1 MSLAINHNLIA
12 SGVFSKLSLSYG
24 NLSESTKRLSTGL
37 RINSADDDAA
47 GLAIRELQRSDIA
60 ALQQGIRNSNDAI
73 SLLQTADAA
82 LGIIDEKLIRMKE
95 LAEQASTGTYDS
107 TQRLILN
114 EEFQLMA
121 DEIDRIADATD
132 FNGIHLLNGNLCGN
146 HDGSSLTSTG
156 SLKVHFGAGNDS
168 AEDYYYISIDDCHV
182 TSLFPPTVDVDWP
195 GAEIIEGRYVF
206 EVEEKIAGDWNTGLD
221 AYVIPSGLKNIEIVS
236 QGNYGGQ
243 HKPHV
248 NLFSSDGTQLTGYS
262 LDDSRY
268 SQNWWNNM
276 TGDQVVNGAGFAQ
289 NAQYNGQ
296 SIVNQAGQSVSHNGL
311 TVNMITSQ
319 NEVYDA
325 DEIITIEEV
334 TDNLVF
340 LIGGHANGRC
350 NQYDLRISCD
360 IPRPSITVQEDA
372 QKVLAAC
379 DVAIENKDKIRSK
392 IGALQNRLENTISS
406 LQIQSQNLEM
416 ASSRISDVDVSQEMS
431 NFVRSQIITQ
441 SAVAMLTQANSF
453 PQMAM
458 RLIS

>member
-1 MSLAINHNLIA
+1 
-12 SGVFSKLSLSYG
+12 
-24 NLSESTKRLSTGL
+24 
-37 RINSADDDAA
+37 
-47 GLAIRELQRSDIA
+47 
-60 ALQQGIRNSNDAI
+60 
-73 SLLQTADAA
+73 
-82 LGIIDEKLIRMKE
+82 
-95 LAEQASTGTYDS
+95 
-107 TQRLILN
+107 
-114 EEFQLMA
+114 
-121 DEIDRIADATD
+121 
-132 FNGIHLLNGNLCGN
+132 
-146 HDGSSLTSTG
+146 
-156 SLKVHFGAGNDS
+156 
-168 AEDYYYISIDDCHV
+168 
-182 TSLFPPTVDVDWP
+182 
-195 GAEIIEGRYVF
+195 
-206 EVEEKIAGDWNTGLD
+206 
-221 AYVIPSGLKNIEIVS
+221 
-236 QGNYGGQ
+236 
-243 HKPHV
+243 
-248 NLFSSDGTQLTGYS
+248 
-262 LDDSRY
+262 
-268 SQNWWNNM
+268 M